1 MKKENIPQGNNKLTA
16 AIESFMKEWGGNK
29 YQKATLAEL
38 EESLINRL
46 DPIIAEEKGGAI
58 QLLATNLKRRVK
70 SHKTKEE
77 LLMDANETMF
87 KFFEGGM

>member
-38 EESLINRL
+38 EESLISRL
-46 DPIIAEEKGGAI
+46 DPIITEEKGAV
-58 QLLATNLKRRVK
+58 QLLATNLKRRTK
-70 SHKTKEE
+70 SRKTKEE